1 MGSRMPSPSTD
12 RLLILDVEHIELHH
26 LSNVASNF
34 NLMHNISMR
43 TTVTLDDDAYE
54 LAMLCAKGKGITLG
68 AAISEFVRKGQEAR
82 LADKSPSP
90 GLIRGPKGT
99 LMFAPQGRVI
109 TNEMVK
115 AALEE
120 SGD

>member
-1 MGSRMPSPSTD
+1 
-12 RLLILDVEHIELHH
+12 
-26 LSNVASNF
+26 
-34 NLMHNISMR
+34 MHTISMR

-54 LAMLCAKGKGITLG
+54 VAMLCAKGKGITLG

-82 LADKSPSP
+82 FAEPSPSP
-90 GLIRGPKGT
+90 RLKRLPNGMLV
-99 LMFAPQGRVI
+99 FASTGRVI

-120 SGD
+120 DDD

>member
-1 MGSRMPSPSTD
+1 
-12 RLLILDVEHIELHH
+12 
-26 LSNVASNF
+26 
-34 NLMHNISMR
+34 MHTFSMR

-68 AAISEFVRKGQEAR
+68 AALSEFARKAQEAR
-82 LADKSPSP
+82 LAENSSPSP
-90 GLIRGPKGT
+90 R
-99 LMFAPQGRVI
+99 LMRLPNGMLVARPQGRVI

-120 SGD
+120 YDD

>member
-1 MGSRMPSPSTD
+1 MY
-12 RLLILDVEHIELHH
+12 
-26 LSNVASNF
+26 F
-34 NLMHNISMR
+34 MR

-82 LADKSPSP
+82 LRDQSPSP
-90 GLIRGPKGT
+90 GLVRGPKGL
-99 LMFAPQGRVI
+99 LMFAPRKDGRVI
-109 TNEMVK
+109 TSEMVK

-120 SGD
+120 YDD